1 MQSKYIVVKITQ
13 TALVFAV
20 VQQVVGS
27 EIAYVLEQVLE
38 CHLTWCIHQ
47 AKITK
52 WVKGFNLSMLHAKLW
67 HSF

>member
-13 TALVFAV
+13 TALAFVV

-38 CHLTWCIHQ
+38 CHLIWCIPQ
-47 AKITK
+47 AKIIK
-52 WVKGFNLSMLHAKLW
+52 WVKDFNLSMLHAKLL
-67 HSF
+67 HLF

>member
-38 CHLTWCIHQ
+38 CHLIWCILQ
-47 AKITK
+47 AKIIK
-52 WVKGFNLSMLHAKLW
+52 WVKDFNLSMLHANLW
-67 HSF
+67 HLF

>member
-20 VQQVVGS
+20 VQRVVGS

-38 CHLTWCIHQ
+38 CHLIWCIPQ
-47 AKITK
+47 AKIIK
-52 WVKGFNLSMLHAKLW
+52 WVKDFNLSMLHAKLW
-67 HSF
+67 HLF